1 MGILLMLRALRRN
14 KLGATLIALQIA
26 LTLAIVSN
34 CVFIIREYVLHM
46 QQPTGIDEANIFTF
60 SNAYVVDDGHSDARI
75 QADLAALRGLPG
87 VIDVEAT
94 DTYPLLGYGWGW
106 GLRVRSDQQYSTAGA
121 NRYYVDDH
129 ALNAY
134 GLNLVAGR
142 WFTAQE
148 VRPTTLND
156 SYGAFPSVIVVTR
169 KLAQQL
175 FPSGGALGQIVYFT
189 PQKPARI
196 VGIVD
201 RVQTPYTTGY
211 QNDNSSF
218 EPLQFVDNQ
227 ISYIVRTQPGQLA
240 HVMQTAP
247 QRLYELTRE
256 RVIQDLRPF
265 SATRRQA
272 YLEERV
278 NTVMLAVV
286 CGLLLAVT
294 AFGVIGLTLYWVAQR
309 RRQIG
314 MRRALGARRLDILR
328 YFQTENLLIAGT
340 GCLVG
345 IGLGLAL
352 NTWLLTKVDGLTR
365 MSPAYIC
372 SGALL
377 VLVLCQ
383 AAVLWPALRAAA
395 IAPAIATRG
404 L

>member
-1 MGILLMLRALRRN
+1 M
-14 KLGATLIALQIA
+14 
-26 LTLAIVSN
+26 
-34 CVFIIREYVLHM
+34 
-46 QQPTGIDEANIFTF
+46 
-60 SNAYVVDDGHSDARI
+60 
-75 QADLAALRGLPG
+75 
-87 VIDVEAT
+87 
-94 DTYPLLGYGWGW
+94 
-106 GLRVRSDQQYSTAGA
+106 
-121 NRYYVDDH
+121 
-129 ALNAY
+129 
-134 GLNLVAGR
+134 
-142 WFTAQE
+142 
-148 VRPTTLND
+148 
-156 SYGAFPSVIVVTR
+156 
-169 KLAQQL
+169 
-175 FPSGGALGQIVYFT
+175 
-189 PQKPARI
+189 
-196 VGIVD
+196 
-201 RVQTPYTTGY
+201 
-211 QNDNSSF
+211 
-218 EPLQFVDNQ
+218 QFVDNQ

-240 HVMQTAP
+240 QVMKAAP

-278 NTVMLAVV
+278 NTVMLAAV

-314 MRRALGARRLDILR
+314 MRRALGARRIDILR
-328 YFQTENLLIAGT
+328 YFHSENLLIAGT
-340 GCLVG
+340 GCLLG

-352 NTWLLTKVDGLTR
+352 NAWLLFKVDGLTR
-365 MSPAYIC
+365 MSPVYIC

>member
-1 MGILLMLRALRRN
+1 MDILPILRALRRN

-34 CVFIIREYVLHM
+34 CVFIITQYVRHM
-46 QQPTGIDEANIFTF
+46 HSPTGIDEANIFTL
-60 SNAYVVDDGHSDARI
+60 SNAYVVDDGNSQARI
-75 QADLAALRGLPG
+75 QADLAALRDLPG
-87 VIDVEAT
+87 VIDAEGT

-106 GLRVRSDQQYSTAGA
+106 GLSVRSEQQYSTAGA

-134 GLNLVAGR
+134 GLNLIAGR

-156 SYGAFPSVIVVTR
+156 SYGAFPAVIVVTR
-169 KLAQQL
+169 TLAQQL

-201 RVQTPYTTGY
+201 RVQTPYTGY
-211 QNDNSSF
+211 HDDNSSF
-218 EPLQFVDNQ
+218 EPMQFVDNQ

-240 HVMQTAP
+240 QVMHAAP
-247 QRLYELTRE
+247 QRLYELTRQ
-256 RVIQDLRPF
+256 RVIQDLQPF

-314 MRRALGARRLDILR
+314 MRRALGARRIDILR
-328 YFQTENLLIAGT
+328 YFHFENLLIAGT
-340 GCLVG
+340 GCLLG
-345 IGLGLAL
+345 IGMGLAL

-372 SGALL
+372 GGALL

-383 AAVLWPALRAAA
+383 AAVLWPALRAAST
-395 IAPAIATRG
+395 APAIATRG

>member
-1 MGILLMLRALRRN
+1 MDILPMLRALRRN

-34 CVFIIREYVLHM
+34 CVFIITQYVQHM
-46 QQPTGIDEANIFTF
+46 RSPTGIDEANIFTL
-60 SNAYVVDDGHSDARI
+60 SNAYVVDDGNSQARI

-87 VIDVEAT
+87 VIDAEGT

-106 GLRVRSDQQYSTAGA
+106 GLKVRSDQQFSTAGA

-134 GLNLVAGR
+134 GLNLIAGR

-156 SYGAFPSVIVVTR
+156 SYGAFPSVIVVTST
-169 KLAQQL
+169 LAKQL
-175 FPSGGALGQIVYFT
+175 FPTGGALGQIVYFT

-201 RVQTPYTTGY
+201 RVQTPYTGY
-211 QNDNSSF
+211 HDDNSSF
-218 EPLQFVDNQ
+218 EPMQFVDNQ
-227 ISYIVRTQPGQLA
+227 ISYIVRTQPGQLGQ
-240 HVMQTAP
+240 VMQAAP
-247 QRLYELTRE
+247 QKLYELTRE
-256 RVIQDLRPF
+256 RVIQDLQPF

-278 NTVMLAVV
+278 NTVMLAAV
-286 CGLLLAVT
+286 CALLLAVT

-314 MRRALGARRLDILR
+314 MRRALGARRLDILL
-328 YFQTENLLIAGT
+328 YFHLENLLIAGT
-340 GCLVG
+340 GCLLG

-352 NTWLLTKVDGLTR
+352 NAWLLFKVDGLTR

-372 SGALL
+372 GGALL
-377 VLVLCQ
+377 VVILCQ

-395 IAPAIATRG
+395 TAPAIATRG

>member
-1 MGILLMLRALRRN
+1 MDILPMLRALRRN

-34 CVFIIREYVLHM
+34 SLFIIRQYVQHM
-46 QQPTGIDEANIFTF
+46 QVPTGIDEANIFTF
-60 SNAYVVDDGHSDARI
+60 SNAYVVEDGHSQARI
-75 QADLAALRGLPG
+75 QADLAALRALPG
-87 VIDVEAT
+87 VIDAEAS

-106 GLRVRSDQQYSTAGA
+106 GLRVRRDQQYSTAGT
-121 NRYYVDDH
+121 NRYYVDEH

-134 GLNLVAGR
+134 GLNLMAGR

-156 SYGAFPSVIVVTR
+156 SYAAFPSVIVVTR
-169 KLAQQL
+169 TLAREL
-175 FPSGGALGQIVYFT
+175 FPTGGALGQIVYFT
-189 PQKPARI
+189 PQKAARI
-196 VGIVD
+196 VGIVE
-201 RVQTPYTTGY
+201 RAQSPYMGY
-211 QNDNSSF
+211 HEDNSSF
-218 EPLQFVDNQ
+218 EPMQFVDNQ

-247 QRLYELTRE
+247 QRLYALTRE

-328 YFQTENLLIAGT
+328 YFHTENLLIAGT
-340 GCLVG
+340 GCALG
-345 IGLGLAL
+345 IVLGLTL
-352 NTWLLTKVDGLTR
+352 NAWLLFRVDGLTP
-365 MSPAYIC
+365 MNPAYIC

-377 VLVLCQ
+377 VLALCQ
-383 AAVLWPALRAAA
+383 AAVLWPALRAAS